1 MLNQRK
7 SCVVFTIARAIMCLG
22 LLSAF
27 VFLLPCEGRAQG
39 NIYPLTISGPI
50 PANAVA
56 AAVADVNGDNKPD
69 LVIVTSHG
77 GSLAVSSVLDF
88 AENSTPSAATS
99 LTALCTPAGSPIVAD
114 LNKDGKSDVVFNC
127 GQYVAVLMGNGDG
140 TFQTAQ
146 YYAVN
151 PNSILIVDLKGNGYP
166 AIVVSNCA
174 TNPQL
179 AVLMNNGSVVAGA
192 NQFTVA
198 SNPACSGS
206 GPGGNWVEAAGDFN
220 GDGKQDVVMY
230 SFTPPSGNSLVLFPG
245 NGDGAFGTPLTTSLQ
260 SSAVAFT
267 AGDFNGDGKTDL
279 AYSSA
284 HGLQILFGSSNGTFT
299 TGALLA
305 GSGTSL
311 LAAQLTSSGAVDII
325 VDGQNTVVFHGDG
338 KGNFTQAGSYAPF
351 GIPYLMKPLG
361 ATNENL
367 YLVNLSADDAVYI
380 LTGNGDATFQAI
392 PSTTI
397 FNTNGTS
404 PVLFADFNGDGLNDF
419 ATVVVQGTESVVST
433 ALARGDG
440 TFGLV
445 DQTLPTATGS
455 VVAGDFNRDGKA
467 DLIAVDPGAGIGHG
481 NTTLQYSQ
489 VTFYAGNGNATF
501 QNGVSTSFP
510 ILGASSGV
518 AGDFNGDG
526 KLDLVL
532 PYDNIFGQQG
542 DAPAGDG
549 LVFLPGKGDGTFGA
563 PVPFDQNPN
572 PVGEFNGSLLV
583 ADLRNNGKL
592 DVIELGQS
600 EVFLGNGD
608 GTFQQIPLTP
618 ANSGPV
624 LAIADVNGDGIPD
637 LVTGGVLSTTTIN
650 PEVYLVNPGVY
661 LGNGDG
667 TFQAAPAYSP
677 ALPAGATLIAA
688 AVADVSGDGHPDLV
702 LTYSFGSV
710 FISTDN
716 GAGYGDASY
725 VAVFLGDGAGNFTAD
740 PNTYFAGPAGSMPFG
755 SASPQLLLGRF
766 NNSAPKTPDRTLDAM
781 WVDGATA
788 TVLLNQKN
796 AAPGPPSPYTTMVS
810 LGASATSLNVN
821 SNVTLTALVTGL
833 APSGSVTFTAANT
846 TLGTATLANGVA
858 SLTTSFAA
866 TGGYTVT
873 ASYGGDTANM
883 SAVSNAVNIT
893 VMPPPSFSI
902 SANPPSATLK
912 AGQSATITITATPVG
927 GYTGTLNFSCGT
939 LPTGVTCNFN
949 PTMLNVAG
957 SPASTTLTISTTA
970 ATAANGS
977 GPLPQR
983 RNPWVPAGTLALAG
997 ILGLALSGRTRKTA
1011 RTLRGMC
1018 WLLLLAA
1025 AMAGA
1030 SGCGSGGSYSKP
1042 SNPGTPSGS
1051 YMVSVVVG
1059 ANLGSSPGINLSL
1072 TVQ

>member
-1 MLNQRK
+1 MLNQGK
-7 SCVVFTIARAIMCLG
+7 SCVAFTLARAIVCLG

-39 NIYPLTISGPI
+39 NIYPLTTAGPI

-99 LTALCTPAGSPIVAD
+99 LAALCTPTGSPIVAD
-114 LNKDGKSDVVFNC
+114 VNKDGKPDVVLNC
-127 GQYVAVLMGNGDG
+127 GQYVAVLLGNGDG

-151 PNSILIVDLKGNGYP
+151 PNSILLVDLKGNGYP
-166 AIVVSNCA
+166 AIVTSNCA
-174 TNPQL
+174 TNPQF
-179 AVLMNNGSVVAGA
+179 AVLMNNGTVAAGA
-192 NQFTVA
+192 NQFTVV

-230 SFTPPSGNSLVLFPG
+230 SFTPPLGNSLVLFPG
-245 NGDGAFGTPLTTSLQ
+245 NGDGTFGAPLATSLQ
-260 SSAVAFT
+260 SSAAAFT
-267 AGDFNGDGKTDL
+267 AGDFNGDGKTDI

-284 HGLQILFGSSNGTFT
+284 DGIQILFGSSSGTFT
-299 TGALLA
+299 AGPLLS

-311 LAAQLTSSGAVDII
+311 LAAPLTSSGAIDII
-325 VDGQNTVVFHGDG
+325 AAGQNTVVFHGDG
-338 KGNFTQAGSYAPF
+338 KGNFAQAGSYAPF

-361 ATNENL
+361 ATNQDL
-367 YLVNLSADDAVYI
+367 YLVNLTADDAVYI

-392 PSTTI
+392 PSTI
-397 FNTNGTS
+397 FNTDGTS
-404 PVLFADFNGDGLNDF
+404 PVLFADFNGDGLGDF
-419 ATVVVQGTESVVST
+419 ATVMVQGAESVVST

-440 TFGLV
+440 TFGRV
-445 DQTLPTATGS
+445 DQTLPTATRS
-455 VVAGDFNRDGKA
+455 VMAGDFNGDGKV
-467 DLIAVDPGAGIGHG
+467 DLIAIDPGAGIGHG

-489 VTFYAGNGNATF
+489 VTFFAGNGNATF
-501 QNGVSTSFP
+501 QNGVSTSIP

-518 AGDFNGDG
+518 ADDFNGDG

-549 LVFLPGKGDGTFGA
+549 LVFLPGKGDGTFGV

-572 PVGEFNGSLLV
+572 PIGQFNGSLLV

-592 DVIELGQS
+592 DVIELGQN
-600 EVFLGNGD
+600 EVFLGNGN

-618 ANSGPV
+618 ANSGSV
-624 LAIADVNGDGIPD
+624 LAIADLNGDGIPD

-667 TFQAAPAYSP
+667 TFQATPVYSP
-677 ALPAGATLIAA
+677 ALPANSTLIAA
-688 AVADVSGDGHPDLV
+688 AVADVNGDGHPDLV

-710 FISTDN
+710 FIQTDN
-716 GAGYGDASY
+716 GAGYGDAAY
-725 VAVFLGDGAGNFTAD
+725 VAVFYGDGAGNFAPD
-740 PNTYFAGPAGSMPFG
+740 PNKYFAGLAGLVPG
-755 SASPQLLLGRF
+755 ESASPRLFLGRF
-766 NNSAPKTPDRTLDAM
+766 NNSAPKTPDRTLDVL
-781 WVDGATA
+781 WVDGTTA

-810 LGASATSLNVN
+810 LGTSATSLSVN
-821 SNVTLTALVTGL
+821 SSVTLTALVTGL
-833 APSGSVTFTAANT
+833 APSGTVTFTTANT

-858 SLTTSFAA
+858 SLTTSFTA

-873 ASYGGDTANM
+873 ASYGGDTANT
-883 SAVSNAVNIT
+883 SAVSNAVNIS

-902 SANPPSATLK
+902 SANPPSTTLK
-912 AGQSATITITATPVG
+912 AGQSATITITATPAG
-927 GYTGTLNFSCGT
+927 GYTGTLSFSCGA

-949 PTMLNVAG
+949 PSSLNVAG
-957 SPASTTLTISTTA
+957 SPTSTTLTISTTA

-977 GPLPQR
+977 GPLPQH
-983 RNPWVPAGTLALAG
+983 RNPWAPAGTLALAG
-997 ILGLALSGRTRKTA
+997 MLGLALRGRTRKMA

-1018 WLLLLAA
+1018 WFLLLAA
-1025 AMAGA
+1025 AVAGA
-1030 SGCGSGGSYSKP
+1030 AGCGSGGSYSKS

-1051 YMVSVVVG
+1051 YMVSVVVS
-1059 ANLGSSPGINLSL
+1059 ANLGSSPALTLPL